1 MIKTI
6 YTIEISYANEKQHT
20 NERFLDEILKN
31 YEIALMAHNK
41 LNTVK
46 ISKNS
51 IF

>member
-20 NERFLDEILKN
+20 NERFLDQILNN

-51 IF
+51 IL